1 MPRFLNTEGNASI
14 AIFICDRCKMK
25 RAIVE
30 AMPDPNFPG
39 LKVCQQGCA
48 DDKDPYRLP
57 ARKTEKITL
66 QYPRPDV
73 SVAEDGVE
81 IVTGG
86 DNGFI
91 LSTEQGENPL
101 NGNNSPI
108 QLQESYGSTSH
119 HIDPSTGLAIDR
131 H

>member
-14 AIFICDRCKMK
+14 AIFICDRCRMK

-48 DDKDPYRLP
+48 DEKDPYRLP
-57 ARKTEKITL
+57 ARKTERINL

-73 SVAEDGVE
+73 SVAVDPNEL
-81 IVTGG
+81 ITGG
-86 DNGFI
+86 DDNYVI
-91 LSTEQGENPL
+91 STQGNTDTIQ
-101 NGNNSPI
+101 NDGNLDGISKQP
-108 QLQESYGSTSH
+108 
-119 HIDPSTGLAIDR
+119 
-131 H
+131 

>member
-14 AIFICDRCKMK
+14 AIFICDRCRMK

-48 DDKDPYRLP
+48 DQKDPYRLP
-57 ARKTEKITL
+57 ARKTERITL

-73 SVAEDGVE
+73 SVAATDNFLMTGSESLDGSSQFQ
-81 IVTGG
+81 I
-86 DNGFI
+86 
-91 LSTEQGENPL
+91 STQGNTQTPTS
-101 NGNNSPI
+101 NGNLDTIAPNPP
-108 QLQESYGSTSH
+108 ENTST
-119 HIDPSTGLAIDR
+119 
-131 H
+131 